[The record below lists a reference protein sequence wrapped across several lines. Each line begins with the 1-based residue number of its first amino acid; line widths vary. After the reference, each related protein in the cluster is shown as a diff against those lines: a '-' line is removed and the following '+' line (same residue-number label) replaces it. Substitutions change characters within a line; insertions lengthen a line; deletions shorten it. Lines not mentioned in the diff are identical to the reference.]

1 MPPKCFKCGI
11 DVSLGDVAIWDNGD
25 FLWVR
30 DSTSQWQNCTGKW
43 TKLPNAIWSLA
54 HLTIEDCNVYCKS
67 CWKNWAQFVKPGR
80 KYALSRSCEEMAIKV
95 GIQFIPNFK
104 GNKHSGNPFYC
115 SQCHSY
121 SNHHPTSL
129 EKHLVNLHGHTVAV
143 KRKQRDEFEEP
154 ILFVSGCSH
163 SEVVSSTIKGKY
175 TAKRWHHGKPVYEKD
190 KADKLPQITP
200 EPVTVLIYFWND
212 RLEPEMSGW
221 WFAPREGGSQV
232 WAHHADCDLGC
243 LTVPKAGWKAPW
255 DGKVD
260 TALTITTE
268 EIKESN
274 QTNQTQTDQASQLR
288 SDLELRWE
296 FLVSDESDEEWQ
308 LMSKEM
314 NDALE
319 KRWAQGW
326 DGDNGTDDFYVQF
339 NGHTYGIDCYC
350 FVQWNLKTGRRRRI
364 RRGEPRPSPKSLQAQ
379 IVEKDTQMVEKDAQL
394 KEVQSE
400 KQSVLNENANLNLL
414 CVKYSAENATLKSTV
429 ARLEKEKAALEGSMA
444 DHGAQMKSQEPW
456 RMNRQ
461 LETKICT
468 ELNHWDAAFD
478 IIRQALVE
486 ACPQDHFGNCNR
498 MRHVSITGLQ
508 QICNTTIW
516 KAYEFKRDQVRKD
529 LEGREGVLSVVSNL
543 PSRV

>member
-11 DVSLGDVAIWDNGD
+11 DASVADVAIWSDDN

-30 DSTSQWQNCTGKW
+30 DSKSQWQSWTGKW
-43 TKLPNAIWSLA
+43 TKLPHAIWSCADLI
-54 HLTIEDCNVYCKS
+54 IEDCNVYCKS

-154 ILFVSGCSH
+154 ILFVSGSH
-163 SEVVSSTIKGKY
+163 NDVVSSIIKGKY

-326 DGDNGTDDFYVQF
+326 DGDNGKL
-339 NGHTYGIDCYC
+339 GGIVP
-350 FVQWNLKTGRRRRI
+350 FFLV
-364 RRGEPRPSPKSLQAQ
+364 RGNFR
-379 IVEKDTQMVEKDAQL
+379 V
-394 KEVQSE
+394 
-400 KQSVLNENANLNLL
+400 
-414 CVKYSAENATLKSTV
+414 
-429 ARLEKEKAALEGSMA
+429 
-444 DHGAQMKSQEPW
+444 
-456 RMNRQ
+456 
-461 LETKICT
+461 
-468 ELNHWDAAFD
+468 
-478 IIRQALVE
+478 
-486 ACPQDHFGNCNR
+486 
-498 MRHVSITGLQ
+498 
-508 QICNTTIW
+508 
-516 KAYEFKRDQVRKD
+516 YE
-529 LEGREGVLSVVSNL
+529 
-543 PSRV
+543 